1 MDELP
6 SALDPIQKE
15 YLAGYVAGLASGKL
29 LPFAGHLPDGRLSAD
44 PRSGAPNSVIEPPE
58 ETFFGTPLS
67 ELSKEERWKYEQNPL
82 DIWEK
87 IVACAD
93 SERPPEGADVF
104 RFKFFGLFYVAP
116 AQDAFMLRVRI
127 PGNVMSSHQLVG
139 LAEMAREWGGGYGD
153 ITTRG
158 NIQLRELHPK
168 HVVRVLMKLHDLGL
182 IARGSGA
189 DNIRNITAT
198 PTSGFDPDELYDV
211 RPLAKALQ
219 FYILNH
225 RDLYGLPRKFNV
237 SFDSGGRVSVVADTN
252 DIAFVARRIPAGRSV
267 PEGVYFR
274 VLLAGVTGHGD
285 FARDAGIV
293 VAPEECVAVA
303 AAMIR
308 VFNEHGDRTNRRKA
322 RLKYLI
328 DRWGVERFVDE
339 TQKRLAFPLR
349 RCDARECEPRP
360 AVVRHGHLGVHPQ
373 RQRGLNYIGV
383 AIPVG
388 RMRADEMR
396 ALAAIAQT
404 YGAGLLCPTVWQNL
418 IIPGIPDARLG
429 AATAAVVEAGF
440 HYQAS
445 SIKGGMVACTGK
457 SGCRFSATETK
468 GHALALTR
476 YLEERIEL
484 DQPINI
490 HITGC
495 PNSCAQH
502 YIGDIGLLGTTL
514 TVGEQSLEAYN
525 ILVGGG
531 TDDRQALARELVKGV
546 AFSDVPALLERILA
560 TYRSRRVGDESFV
573 DFVRRHRIDALRSL
587 FGLS

>member
-44 PRSGAPNSVIEPPE
+44 PCSGAPNSVIEPPE

-158 NIQLRELHPK
+158 NIQLRELRPK

-211 RPLAKALQ
+211 RPLAQALQ

-404 YGAGLLCPTVWQNL
+404 YGTGLLCPTVWQNL

-429 AATAAVVEAGF
+429 AAIAAVVEAGF

-514 TVGEQSLEAYN
+514 TVGEQGLEAYN

-531 TDDRQALARELVKGV
+531 TDDRQALGRELVKGV

>member
-158 NIQLRELHPK
+158 NIQLRELRPK

-211 RPLAKALQ
+211 RPLAQALQ

-404 YGAGLLCPTVWQNL
+404 YGTGLLCPTVWQNL

-560 TYRSRRVGDESFV
+560 TYRSRRVSDESFV